1 MKLTHDN
8 VRELLADVGPLTSRE
23 VAEFFPETSHWNV
36 SSALSA
42 LRKARNKQV
51 YIKTWRRNLEGNRE
65 HIRAV
70 YALGDKPDAKQP
82 RALTNAER
90 CQRRRNKQRIP
101 KVNSV
106 WALGALAAL

>member
-23 VAEFFPETSHWNV
+23 VAEFFPEASHWNV

-42 LRKARNKQV
+42 LRRARNKQV

-70 YALGDKPDAKQP
+70 YALGNKPDARRPQ
-82 RALTNAER
+82 AVTNAEK
-90 CQRRRNKQRIP
+90 CQRWRKKQRIP
-101 KVNSV
+101 TVNSV
-106 WALGALAAL
+106 WALGDLAAL